1 MVRISDLELLRIL
14 RENARIP
21 YVKIARELGVTEAAV
36 RKRVR
41 RLEER
46 GVICKYTVE
55 VDPRKV
61 GFEITA
67 LIGLDTTPERF
78 MATLERLRGM
88 EEVLELYSASGDHMI
103 LVESWFRNSMELA
116 AFVRKL
122 ESMEGVTRVCP
133 AIILERIK

>member
-1 MVRISDLELLRIL
+1 MLRIL
-14 RENARIP
+14 RENARTP

-46 GVICKYTVE
+46 GVIRKYTVE

-61 GFEITA
+61 GFEVTA
-67 LIGLDTTPERF
+67 LIGLDTSPERF
-78 MATLERLRGM
+78 MATLEQLQSM

-103 LVESWFRNSMELA
+103 LVKAWFRNSRELA

-122 ESMEGVTRVCP
+122 ESIDGVTRVCP